1 MAIEI
6 KDLKLAVGKC
16 ETCKH
21 VSISQYD
28 PSPVGISLSSGTMTE
43 MECTR
48 ETETIPDTVDIDGA
62 GIDYQCPDG
71 SRISSFARPTV
82 GFSTNQGIAS
92 RVKTRC
98 TTGCALRE
106 VLATTTKE
114 NCHEKTNCDDP
125 TRHRGDSVQV
135 HAGRQSGEDSLH

>member
-62 GIDYQCPDG
+62 GIDYQCPGWEPDFQFCKTHG
-71 SRISSFARPTV
+71 WFLNES
-82 GFSTNQGIAS
+82 GYCIACENEMYD
-92 RVKTRC
+92 RM
-98 TTGCALRE
+98 CAERG
-106 VLATTTKE
+106 TS
-114 NCHEKTNCDDP
+114 DDY
-125 TRHRGDSVQV
+125 
-135 HAGRQSGEDSLH
+135 